1 MVVQWKNSKLN
12 TLKNTP
18 VAYNKETMIVGI
30 DIGSGN
36 IRAVGAVRD
45 ENSKYPVVIATY
57 KRPIEGVDRG
67 NIIDEKEV
75 SRALGEAIR
84 SLEEQSGRTTLH
96 TLISLGATGLS
107 SYHTSGYAQVSRGD
121 ASVSDLDIENAIKD
135 GNRVIPDIRNKAILH
150 AIPMD
155 HKVDGNKIQGNI
167 IGVRG
172 NKLETKT
179 LFITY
184 PLQCMNILKKTLETA
199 QIRVTDIVAGP
210 IAESIPLLTKKQKIA
225 GVALINIGQAVTS
238 LLVYEK
244 NIPLLVST
252 IAVGGDDIT
261 KDIALGMKVTLEEA
275 EDMKCGRTT
284 YAYSKRKVEEIIEAR
299 LEDLCAKITKEL
311 MRIQR
316 SELLPAGIIVTGSS
330 SLVPRLEFVF
340 RNELRLPI
348 KIITNELVK
357 MTNDTLR
364 DGGWARS
371 YGLTFLAP
379 HDTEKD
385 VIKDVIT
392 SIITRVKKILSQFLP

>member
-1 MVVQWKNSKLN
+1 
-12 TLKNTP
+12 
-18 VAYNKETMIVGI
+18 MIVGI

-36 IRAVGAVRD
+36 LRAVGAIRHED
-45 ENSKYPVVIATY
+45 AKHPVVVATY
-57 KRPIEGVDRG
+57 KKTIEGVDRG
-67 NIIDEKEV
+67 NIVDEKEV
-75 SRALGEAIR
+75 ANAIADAIF
-84 SLEEQSGRTTLH
+84 SLEEQSGSSTLH
-96 TLISLGATGLS
+96 TLISLGAVGLS
-107 SYHTSGYAQVSRGD
+107 SSHTSGYAQVSRGD
-121 ASVSDLDIENAIKD
+121 ASVTDLDIENALKD
-135 GNRVIPDIRNKAILH
+135 GNRSIPDIRNKAIVH

-155 HKVDGNKIQGNI
+155 YKVDGNKIQGDV

-179 LFITY
+179 LFVTY
-184 PLQCMNILKKTLETA
+184 PLQCMNILKKTLES
-199 QIRVTDIVAGP
+199 IDVRITDIVAGP
-210 IAESIPLLTKKQKIA
+210 IAESIPLMTKKQKVA

-252 IAVGGDDIT
+252 IPVGGDDIT
-261 KDIALGMKVTLEEA
+261 KDIALSMKITLEEA
-275 EDMKCGRTT
+275 EDLKCGRAT

-316 SELLPAGIIVTGSS
+316 SELLPAGIIVCGST
-330 SLVPRLEFVF
+330 SLIPRLEFVF

-348 KIITNELVK
+348 TIVSNELVK
-357 MTNDTLR
+357 ITGDTLR

-379 HDTEKD
+379 QDTEDD
-385 VIKDVIT
+385 VFKELLT
-392 SIITRVKKILSQFLP
+392 SMFTRVKKIFSQFLP

>member
-1 MVVQWKNSKLN
+1 
-12 TLKNTP
+12 
-18 VAYNKETMIVGI
+18 MIIGI

-36 IRAVGAVRD
+36 LRAVGAIRH
-45 ENSKYPVVIATY
+45 EERRHPVVVASY
-57 KRPIEGVDRG
+57 KKSIDGIDRG
-67 NIIDEKEV
+67 NIVDEDEV
-75 SRALGEAIR
+75 ANAITDAIIA
-84 SLEEQSGRTTLH
+84 LEEQSGLRTLH
-96 TLISLGATGLS
+96 TLVSLGAAGLTS
-107 SYHTSGYAQVSRGD
+107 HHASGYAQVSRGD
-121 ASVSDLDIENAIKD
+121 ASITDLDIDNAIKD
-135 GNRVIPDIRNKAILH
+135 GNRAVPDIRNKSIVH

-155 HKVDGNKIQGNI
+155 YKVDGNKVQGNI

-184 PLQCMNILKKTLETA
+184 PLQCMNVLKKTLENA
-199 QIRVTDIVAGP
+199 EVRVTDIVAGP

-244 NIPLLVST
+244 NTPLLVST
-252 IAVGGDDIT
+252 IPVGGDDIT

-275 EDMKCGRTT
+275 EDMKCGRAT

-299 LEDLCAKITKEL
+299 LEDLCIKINREL
-311 MRIQR
+311 SRIQR
-316 SELLPAGIIVTGSS
+316 AELLPAGIIVTGSS
-330 SLVPRLEFVF
+330 SLVPRLEYVF

-348 KIITNELVK
+348 KIVTNELVRISS
-357 MTNDTLR
+357 DTLR

-379 HDTEKD
+379 QDTEKD
-385 VIKDVIT
+385 VIKDLIT
-392 SIITRVKKILSQFLP
+392 SIWVRVKKVFSQFLP

>member
-1 MVVQWKNSKLN
+1 
-12 TLKNTP
+12 
-18 VAYNKETMIVGI
+18 MIIGI

-36 IRAVGAVRD
+36 IRAVGAIRHED
-45 ENSKYPVVIATY
+45 RKYPTVVATY
-57 KRPIEGVDRG
+57 KKTLDGMDRG
-67 NIIDEKEV
+67 NIIDEREV
-75 SRALGEAIR
+75 ANAVTEAVMA
-84 SLEEQSGRTTLH
+84 LEEQSGVATLH
-96 TLISLGATGLS
+96 TLVSLGATGLS
-107 SYHTSGYAQVSRGD
+107 SHHASGYAQVSRGD
-121 ASVSDLDIENAIKD
+121 ASVTDLDIENAIKD
-135 GNRVIPDIRNKAILH
+135 GNRAIPDIRNKSIVH

-155 HKVDGNKIQGNI
+155 YKVDGNKIQGSI

-172 NKLETKT
+172 NKLEAKT
-179 LFITY
+179 LFVTY
-184 PLQCMNILKKTLETA
+184 PLQCMNVLKKTLEGA
-199 QIRVTDIVAGP
+199 EVRVTDIVAGP

-275 EDMKCGRTT
+275 EDMKCGRAT

-299 LEDLCAKITKEL
+299 LEDLCIKITKEL
-311 MRIQR
+311 TRIQR
-316 SELLPAGIIVTGSS
+316 SELLPAGILVTGAS
-330 SLVPRLEFVF
+330 SLVPRLEYVF

-348 KIITNELVK
+348 KIVTNELVRI
-357 MTNDTLR
+357 TGDTLR

-379 HDTEKD
+379 YDTEKD
-385 VIKDVIT
+385 VIKDLIT
-392 SIITRVKKILSQFLP
+392 SMWTRVKKVLSQFLP

>member
-1 MVVQWKNSKLN
+1 MARNS
-12 TLKNTP
+12 
-18 VAYNKETMIVGI
+18 ETMIIGI

-36 IRAVGAVRD
+36 IRAVGAIRHED
-45 ENSKYPVVIATY
+45 RKYPTVVATY
-57 KRPIEGVDRG
+57 KKTLDGMDRG
-67 NIIDEKEV
+67 NIIDEREV
-75 SRALGEAIR
+75 AHAVTEAIIA
-84 SLEEQSGRTTLH
+84 LEEQAGIVTLH

-107 SYHTSGYAQVSRGD
+107 SHHASGYAQVSRGD
-121 ASVSDLDIENAIKD
+121 ASVTDLDIENAIKD
-135 GNRVIPDIRNKAILH
+135 GNRAIPDIRNKSIVH

-155 HKVDGNKIQGNI
+155 YKVDGNKIQGSI

-172 NKLETKT
+172 NKLEAKT

-184 PLQCMNILKKTLETA
+184 PLQCMNVLKKTLDDAEV
-199 QIRVTDIVAGP
+199 RVTDIVAGP

-275 EDMKCGRTT
+275 EDMKCGRAT

-299 LEDLCAKITKEL
+299 LEDLCIKITKEL
-311 MRIQR
+311 TRIQR
-316 SELLPAGIIVTGSS
+316 SELLPAGILVTGAS
-330 SLVPRLEFVF
+330 SLVPRLEYVF

-348 KIITNELVK
+348 KIVTNELVRI
-357 MTNDTLR
+357 TGDTLR

-379 HDTEKD
+379 YDTEKD
-385 VIKDVIT
+385 VIKDLIT
-392 SIITRVKKILSQFLP
+392 SMWTRVKKVLSQFLP

>member
-1 MVVQWKNSKLN
+1 
-12 TLKNTP
+12 
-18 VAYNKETMIVGI
+18 MIIGI

-36 IRAVGAVRD
+36 IRAVGAIRHED
-45 ENSKYPVVIATY
+45 RKYPTVVATY
-57 KRPIEGVDRG
+57 KKTLDGMDRG
-67 NIIDEKEV
+67 NIIDEREV
-75 SRALGEAIR
+75 AHAVTEAIIA
-84 SLEEQSGRTTLH
+84 LEEQAGIVTLH

-107 SYHTSGYAQVSRGD
+107 SHHASGYAQVSRGD
-121 ASVSDLDIENAIKD
+121 ASVTDLDIENAIKD
-135 GNRVIPDIRNKAILH
+135 GNRAIPDIRNKSIVH

-155 HKVDGNKIQGNI
+155 YKVDGNKIQGSI

-172 NKLETKT
+172 NKLEAKT

-184 PLQCMNILKKTLETA
+184 PLQCMNVLKKTLDDAEV
-199 QIRVTDIVAGP
+199 RVTDIVAGP

-275 EDMKCGRTT
+275 EDMKCGRAT

-299 LEDLCAKITKEL
+299 LEDLCIKITKEL
-311 MRIQR
+311 TRIQR
-316 SELLPAGIIVTGSS
+316 SELLPAGILVTGAS
-330 SLVPRLEFVF
+330 SLVPRLEYVF

-348 KIITNELVK
+348 KIVTNELVRI
-357 MTNDTLR
+357 TGDTLR

-379 HDTEKD
+379 YDTEKD
-385 VIKDVIT
+385 VIKDLIT
-392 SIITRVKKILSQFLP
+392 SMWTRVKKVLSQFLP

>member
-1 MVVQWKNSKLN
+1 MARNQ
-12 TLKNTP
+12 
-18 VAYNKETMIVGI
+18 ETMIIGI

-36 IRAVGAVRD
+36 LRAVGAVRHED
-45 ENSKYPVVIATY
+45 RKYPTVVATY
-57 KRPIEGVDRG
+57 KKPIDGVDRG
-67 NIIDEKEV
+67 NIIDEREV
-75 SRALGEAIR
+75 ANAINEAIIA
-84 SLEEQSGRTTLH
+84 LEEQSGNSTLH

-107 SYHTSGYAQVSRGD
+107 SHHASGYAQVSRGD
-121 ASVSDLDIENAIKD
+121 ASVTDLDIENAIKD
-135 GNRVIPDIRNKAILH
+135 GNRAIPDIRNKSIVH

-155 HKVDGNKIQGNI
+155 YKVDGNKIQGSI

-172 NKLETKT
+172 NKLEAKT

-184 PLQCMNILKKTLETA
+184 PLQCMNVLKKTLESA
-199 QIRVTDIVAGP
+199 DVRVTDIVAGP

-252 IAVGGDDIT
+252 IAVGGDDFT
-261 KDIALGMKVTLEEA
+261 KDIALGMKITLEEA
-275 EDMKCGRTT
+275 EEMKCGRAT

-311 MRIQR
+311 TRIQR
-316 SELLPAGIIVTGSS
+316 SELLPAGIIVTGLSS
-330 SLVPRLEFVF
+330 QVMRLEYIF

-348 KIITNELVK
+348 KIITNELVRI
-357 MTNDTLR
+357 TGDDLR

-385 VIKDVIT
+385 VIKDLIT
-392 SIITRVKKILSQFLP
+392 STWNRVKKVLSQFLP